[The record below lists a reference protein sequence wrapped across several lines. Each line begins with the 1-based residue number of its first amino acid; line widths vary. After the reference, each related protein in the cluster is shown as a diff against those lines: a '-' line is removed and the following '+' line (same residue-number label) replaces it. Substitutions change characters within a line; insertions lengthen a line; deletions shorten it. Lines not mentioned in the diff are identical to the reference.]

1 MNRQLFQYHPAIG
14 YKFISNLKTR
24 IQHETG
30 GYLVRTNNWGF
41 RSEIDFNKQKDPAK
55 KRVLVFGDSFTAGDG
70 VSNKFRFSDVIE
82 QSVPGIEVYN
92 FGLPGSGTD
101 QQFLMYQ
108 EYGRDVE
115 CDLIVLVVLVENIRR
130 IKSHYRYYFN
140 EAGEKVIYQKPYY
153 ELKDGAL
160 ILHNN
165 PVESQPLKLEDLPPE
180 EHQKVDTGGRFGMAR
195 SIVNAL
201 GLKELTQKITKYQPV
216 PEFGSADSPEW
227 LVMREIIRSWSAMA
241 QAKFLVVPLPL
252 YQFVEETSDPGNY
265 QARFSELHSGFGIE
279 VFDPL
284 ADLLKYPMDQRRNFR
299 HKTDVHPTP
308 EGHKAIAAS
317 LTPKIREMLL

>member
-1 MNRQLFQYHPAIG
+1 MNRQLFQYHPSIG

-41 RSEIDFNKQKDPAK
+41 RSEIDFNKTKDPAK
-55 KRVLVFGDSFTAGDG
+55 KRVCIFGDSFTAGDG

-82 QSVPGIEVYN
+82 QSIPGIEVYN

-101 QQFLMYQ
+101 QQFLLFQ
-108 EYGRDVE
+108 EFGKDVE
-115 CDLIVLVVLVENIRR
+115 CDLVILVVLVENIRR

-140 EAGEKVIYQKPYY
+140 EAGEKVIYQKPYFDI
-153 ELKDGAL
+153 KDGKL
-160 ILHNN
+160 ELFNN
-165 PVESQPLKLEDLPPE
+165 PVESQPLKLEDLPE
-180 EHQKVDTGGRFGMAR
+180 SEKEKVDTGGRFGMAR

-216 PEFGSADSPEW
+216 PEYNAANTPEW
-227 LVMREIIRSWSAMA
+227 LVMQGIIKEWSSMVNT
-241 QAKFLVVPLPL
+241 KFLVVPLPL
-252 YQFVEETSDPGNY
+252 YQFIEETSDPKSY
-265 QARFSELHSGFGIE
+265 QARFHELHGELGID

-284 ADLLKYPMDQRRNFR
+284 DDLLKYTMEERRNFR

-308 EGHKAIAAS
+308 EGHKAIAKS
-317 LTPKIREMLL
+317 LVPEIQGLIK